1 MIVKDD
7 IPALSWNLRYLASRE
22 EKDPTNW
29 AQQVS
34 KRTRN
39 FIKEERVKELLEGS
53 KHSDQ
58 ELRVLIDHYGIEK
71 EQLLSGQLYE
81 EDIELSKSNI
91 IFLVDLLP
99 DRENQ
104 IWADEL
110 GVKPQQL
117 SRWKKGEISP
127 QSKNI
132 KKLLRLHGLESEL
145 DLKTVPLFLMLEPI
159 SAFKKKEWVKKR
171 LEKMKPSEVA
181 KIFTALKRL
190 LVENEKD

>member
-58 ELRVLIDHYGIEK
+58 ELKVLIDHYGIEK
-71 EQLLSGQLYE
+71 EQLLS
-81 EDIELSKSNI
+81 DVHN
-91 IFLVDLLP
+91 
-99 DRENQ
+99 N
-104 IWADEL
+104 
-110 GVKPQQL
+110 
-117 SRWKKGEISP
+117 
-127 QSKNI
+127 
-132 KKLLRLHGLESEL
+132 
-145 DLKTVPLFLMLEPI
+145 
-159 SAFKKKEWVKKR
+159 
-171 LEKMKPSEVA
+171 
-181 KIFTALKRL
+181 
-190 LVENEKD
+190 